1 MSSNLNRFIIAQAN
15 TFQHAVDELTAG
27 HKETHWMWFIF
38 PQFSG
43 LGRSE
48 MAKRYELQS
57 GEEAVLFL
65 QHEVLGERLLYL
77 VNILV
82 EQNKKK
88 SAHSIFGFPDYL
100 KFQSCLTLFEETV
113 AGNSDL
119 FPGEDYH
126 VFSKALKK
134 YFGGKKDHRTLQ
146 LLKESM

>member
-82 EQNKKK
+82 EQNKKN
-88 SAHSIFGFPDYL
+88 
-100 KFQSCLTLFEETV
+100 QRT
-113 AGNSDL
+113 
-119 FPGEDYH
+119 
-126 VFSKALKK
+126 VFSA
-134 YFGGKKDHRTLQ
+134 FRII
-146 LLKESM
+146 